1 MREKASPRGIRV
13 YVCGAGVGESLLLGL
28 PGGEWGLIDCY
39 LPSASAAAKMLAVLS
54 KLGVN
59 RLTFVCLTHPHYDH
73 YSGLHYVLNEY
84 AGRIDNIWR
93 HPGLSARDSIARV
106 LLAAKIRSRRNSDPE
121 ADKLAD
127 GYLKVLEAID
137 AATKDMPHEQYIRVV
152 GPRLL
157 LERKSYKLEAL
168 GPSSSLLDIVEGNI
182 GKINTN
188 DGCLLFSDND
198 DRICNSL
205 SVVIQLTYG
214 KSRVLFLAD
223 ALDEPHAARVSLD
236 RVAFLKLA
244 HHGSSSGL
252 GSKQLINKPSR
263 KRENISCAVITPYKS
278 SRLPRED
285 VVVKYREA
293 CRSLYITDRD
303 SKPTSDIVLPGLSD
317 IVAVKWISAWVGF
330 EIWPSGKIASIA
342 V

>member
-188 DGCLLFSDND
+188 DGCLLFVTG
-198 DRICNSL
+198 RIKTSHVGAIQNQPVVGRCNSISRPGCPRRL
-205 SVVIQLTYG
+205 CRRPDSSADSFSRRYG
-214 KSRVLFLAD
+214 
-223 ALDEPHAARVSLD
+223 
-236 RVAFLKLA
+236 
-244 HHGSSSGL
+244 
-252 GSKQLINKPSR
+252 
-263 KRENISCAVITPYKS
+263 
-278 SRLPRED
+278 
-285 VVVKYREA
+285 
-293 CRSLYITDRD
+293 
-303 SKPTSDIVLPGLSD
+303 
-317 IVAVKWISAWVGF
+317 
-330 EIWPSGKIASIA
+330 
-342 V
+342 